1 MTELTFKLTSLLG
14 HDCVS
19 GQVKHTITL
28 QHKAIIMI
36 HSPSVAGRERERER
50 ERDGLREERG
60 SWSSLQVATQSN

>member
-36 HSPSVAGRERERER
+36 HSPSVAGRERERET
-50 ERDGLREERG
+50 D
-60 SWSSLQVATQSN
+60 

>member
-36 HSPSVAGRERERER
+36 HSPSVAGRERER
-50 ERDGLREERG
+50 DGLREERG